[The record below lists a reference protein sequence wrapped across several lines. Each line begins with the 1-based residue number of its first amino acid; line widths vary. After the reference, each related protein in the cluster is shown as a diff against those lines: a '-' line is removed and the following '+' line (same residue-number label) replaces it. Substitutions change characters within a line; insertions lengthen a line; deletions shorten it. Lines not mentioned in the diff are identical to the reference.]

1 MLPIYLAPWLGTVE
15 AFDPAAAGCLIGVF
29 ILAALLLWTSG
40 LGGTSGFLGADFG
53 ALALLVVG
61 FFTAEPF
68 NSSVS
73 RAAASWAGSGVTGV
87 VGVAGV
93 AGLAEAGTGLGAV
106 GVALGTCGDAAT
118 SVGVVGGVAGFVD
131 GCLSCSTDG
140 DFFFRNSGFG
150 GSSGFLVG
158 LGVVG
163 GVLGFGDAREGTVFG
178 GEGAFFVGLEALG
191 SVFSGVCCLA
201 GVVDAG

>member
-15 AFDPAAAGCLIGVF
+15 EAFDPVAAGCLIGVF

-53 ALALLVVG
+53 ALVLLAAG

-68 NSSVS
+68 NSSDS
-73 RAAASWAGSGVTGV
+73 RAATSWVGSWEAGEAG
-87 VGVAGV
+87 GVAGV
-93 AGLAEAGTGLGAV
+93 AGLAGSETTGLGAV
-106 GVALGTCGDAAT
+106 GVALGTCGGAAA

-131 GCLSCSTDG
+131 CGLSCSIDG

-163 GVLGFGDAREGTVFG
+163 GVLGFGDARDGIVFG
-178 GEGAFFVGLEALG
+178 GEGAFLVGVGVEALG
-191 SVFSGVCCLA
+191 
-201 GVVDAG
+201 